1 MRDRLLQLMDRP
13 AIIRTLPDDP
23 AWKPIT
29 GIVFEVR
36 DTGVDVMTSSST
48 MKTVS
53 LARIVDVSLDT
64 RAAQDMILEDP
75 PDDPDYQPGKRALF
89 KAEESQL
96 LRQPPEK
103 TRELAAEAAALF
115 RKVRPRAPRHLWTE
129 QMLERSHFLATG
141 KYDYEHEPGVTGGE
155 VDNFN
160 YRWARERVAKLD
172 ADLKARRPE
181 DEIAGHLVR
190 IARHAGRALAK
201 YPDHAELRAWLAK
214 AETIRSKLS
223 DEVRRS
229 NQITEPFHPNEG
241 R

>member
-1 MRDRLLQLMDRP
+1 MLERLRQLMDRP

-23 AWKPIT
+23 AWRPIT
-29 GIVFEVR
+29 GLVFEVR
-36 DTGVDVMTSSST
+36 DTAVDVMTSPST

-53 LARIVDVSLDT
+53 LARIVDVSLDH

-75 PDDPDYQPGKRALF
+75 PAHADYQPGKRALF

-96 LRQPPEK
+96 LRQPADTTK
-103 TRELAAEAAALF
+103 QFAAEAAAHF
-115 RKVRPRAPRHLWTE
+115 RNVRAAAPNHLWTE

-141 KYDYEHEPGVTGGE
+141 RYDYEQEPGVTGGD

-160 YRWARERVAKLD
+160 YRWAKERVAKLD

-201 YPDHAELRAWLAK
+201 YPAHAELQAWLAR
-214 AETIRSKLS
+214 AESIRTKLS
-223 DEVRRS
+223 DAVRRS
-229 NQITEPFHPNEG
+229 NEITEPFT